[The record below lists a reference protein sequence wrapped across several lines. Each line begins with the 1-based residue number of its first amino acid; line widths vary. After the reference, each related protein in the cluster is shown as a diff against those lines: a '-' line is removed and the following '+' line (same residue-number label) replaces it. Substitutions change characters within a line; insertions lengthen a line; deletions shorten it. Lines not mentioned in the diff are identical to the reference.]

1 MSVGQVASDTP
12 EPARPPAPARR
23 EGVPCCPGNRHGEV
37 AGGAAPP
44 GRPGPAP
51 LRSACAPLS
60 RSLSPLCS
68 FLRLLQLFFSQSSGP
83 QLCLPGLLRSLL
95 VRYRWCPGRG
105 GARPAARR
113 PAAPAGRRP
122 QLPVARHGTG
132 PRAQAQGRDGLAG
145 GDRAED
151 AVRLGATLLTAVT
164 SLTRS
169 PRRPPPSL
177 SPPSPPRSL
186 RALPLVAAESR
197 VAAPR
202 VTEGS
207 HRRTPP
213 GGPWRQG
220 DWVSAGP
227 DCLAL
232 RCQSQSPSLAAA
244 SVPSATVIVPCPPG
258 LLGPQPSWPSPVSSL
273 VWGPGSQAL
282 APRGLAPGAPSACRL
297 GQLSDHWAGDTRA
310 PGLQGVGPTR
320 VVVIRT

>member
-1 MSVGQVASDTP
+1 M
-12 EPARPPAPARR
+12 
-23 EGVPCCPGNRHGEV
+23 

-68 FLRLLQLFFSQSSGP
+68 FLCLLQLFFSQSSGP

-177 SPPSPPRSL
+177 SPPSPPSL
-186 RALPLVAAESR
+186 AEGFAS
-197 VAAPR
+197 
-202 VTEGS
+202 GS
-207 HRRTPP
+207 GGEPGGRPQGDRGITPADPP
-213 GGPWRQG
+213 GQ
-220 DWVSAGP
+220 
-227 DCLAL
+227 AL
-232 RCQSQSPSLAAA
+232 ETGGLGLSWAR
-244 SVPSATVIVPCPPG
+244 
-258 LLGPQPSWPSPVSSL
+258 LLGPPLPESEPFPGRCVCPL
-273 VWGPGSQAL
+273 HHGHCPLPTRTPGSPTELAQPRVQFGLGTWKPGTGTLGSGPRCSVSTQA
-282 APRGLAPGAPSACRL
+282 GSAE
-297 GQLSDHWAGDTRA
+297 
-310 PGLQGVGPTR
+310 
-320 VVVIRT
+320 

>member
-1 MSVGQVASDTP
+1 M
-12 EPARPPAPARR
+12 RPPGVRGGVGPACLKSRPRR
-23 EGVPCCPGNRHGEV
+23 ALECTPSECWTGGFRHAGGEV

-51 LRSACAPLS
+51 LRSACVPLS

-177 SPPSPPRSL
+177 SPPSH
-186 RALPLVAAESR
+186 PLAR
-197 VAAPR
+197 
-202 VTEGS
+202 
-207 HRRTPP
+207 
-213 GGPWRQG
+213 
-220 DWVSAGP
+220 
-227 DCLAL
+227 
-232 RCQSQSPSLAAA
+232 
-244 SVPSATVIVPCPPG
+244 
-258 LLGPQPSWPSPVSSL
+258 
-273 VWGPGSQAL
+273 
-282 APRGLAPGAPSACRL
+282 
-297 GQLSDHWAGDTRA
+297 
-310 PGLQGVGPTR
+310 
-320 VVVIRT
+320 